1 MHLNSPK
8 DMAVGLSLA
17 GALLCFKLGAVFGPN
32 PPSWFYRDL
41 ATAATPAR
49 PARPAPTVSP
59 AKTPIEIPMGLNPA
73 AGPAPTVATFIDNP
87 ATIGEVRVSG
97 SGASTRVAVQL
108 SPGQAD
114 PRLTIAARDG
124 RPTLTVS
131 GLASPAASRGLGA
144 GLVQRWE
151 LNDASTGG
159 QLDLPL
165 TAPARVT
172 RTFLANLENG
182 DRRLILDLA
191 PACPVRAARQLQI
204 VVAPPR
210 AEGARQVA
218 SLD

>member
-17 GALLCFKLGAVFGPN
+17 CALLCFKLGAVFGPN

-41 ATAATPAR
+41 ATAAAPAR
-49 PARPAPTVSP
+49 PSPAPAPIRTPFDAPPTV
-59 AKTPIEIPMGLNPA
+59 APA
-73 AGPAPTVATFIDNP
+73 AGPAPTVASFIDTP

-114 PRLTIAARDG
+114 PRLTVAARNG
-124 RPTLTVS
+124 QPTLTVS
-131 GLASPAASRGLGA
+131 GLASPAASRGQGA

-159 QLDLPL
+159 RLDLPL

-172 RTFLANLENG
+172 RTFLTNLDNG

-191 PACPVRAARQLQI
+191 PACPVRAARRLQI

-210 AEGARQVA
+210 AVGARQIA
-218 SLD
+218 LAD

>member
-1 MHLNSPK
+1 MRLNSHK

-17 GALLCFKLGAVFGPN
+17 CALFCFKLGAVFGPN

-41 ATAATPAR
+41 ATAPA
-49 PARPAPTVSP
+49 PAPAPTALP
-59 AKTPIEIPMGLNPA
+59 ARTPLRTSIPRELVPM
-73 AGPAPTVATFIDNP
+73 AGPGPTVATFIDNP

-114 PRLTIAARDG
+114 PRLTIAAREG
-124 RPTLTVS
+124 QPTLTVS
-131 GLASPAASRGLGA
+131 GLASPAAGRGQGA

-151 LNDASTGG
+151 LSDASTGG

-172 RTFLANLENG
+172 RTFLTNLENG

-191 PACPVRAARQLQI
+191 PACPVRASRQLQI

-210 AEGARQVA
+210 AVGARQIA
-218 SLD
+218 LAD

>member
-41 ATAATPAR
+41 ATAAA
-49 PARPAPTVSP
+49 PARPAPTAAP
-59 AKTPIEIPMGLNPA
+59 ARAPLRIPTELDQT
-73 AGPAPTVATFIDNP
+73 AGPAPTVATFIDDP

-131 GLASPAASRGLGA
+131 GLASPAARRGQGA

-210 AEGARQVA
+210 AVGARQIAV
-218 SLD
+218 LD

>member
-32 PPSWFYRDL
+32 PPSGFYRDL
-41 ATAATPAR
+41 ATAAAPAQRAR
-49 PARPAPTVSP
+49 PAQTTSP
-59 AKTPIEIPMGLNPA
+59 AKAPIEIPKGLDPA

-108 SPGQAD
+108 GPGQAD
-114 PRLTIAARDG
+114 PRLTLAARDG
-124 RPTLTVS
+124 QPTLTVS
-131 GLASPAASRGLGA
+131 GLASPAAGRGQGS
-144 GLVQRWE
+144 GLVQHWE

-159 QLDLPL
+159 KLDLPL

-172 RTFLANLENG
+172 RAFLANFENG

-204 VVAPPR
+204 VLAPPR
-210 AEGARQVA
+210 AESARQVA

>member
-41 ATAATPAR
+41 ATAAAPT
-49 PARPAPTVSP
+49 RPAPTAPQVR
-59 AKTPIEIPMGLNPA
+59 TPLQIPTALDPA
-73 AGPAPTVATFIDNP
+73 AGPAPTVATFIDTP

-124 RPTLTVS
+124 RQTLTVS
-131 GLASPAASRGLGA
+131 GLASPAASRGQGA

-151 LNDASTGG
+151 LSDAGAGG

-172 RTFLANLENG
+172 RTFLTNLQNG

-191 PACPVRAARQLQI
+191 PACPVRASPHLQI

-210 AEGARQVA
+210 AVGARQVA

>member
-1 MHLNSPK
+1 MRLNSPK

-17 GALLCFKLGAVFGPN
+17 CALFCFKLGAVFGPD

-41 ATAATPAR
+41 ATAAAPTR
-49 PARPAPTVSP
+49 PLPAPSP
-59 AKTPIEIPMGLNPA
+59 MRTPLA
-73 AGPAPTVATFIDNP
+73 APTALDQAPGPAPTVATFIDNP

-114 PRLTIAARDG
+114 PRLTMAARDG

-131 GLASPAASRGLGA
+131 GLASPAASRGQGA

-172 RTFLANLENG
+172 RTFLTNLENG

-191 PACPVRAARQLQI
+191 PACPVRADRQLRI

-210 AEGARQVA
+210 AVGARQVA
-218 SLD
+218 VLD